1 MKHLIFLM
9 IVLSFTPAEGA
20 DKAEKAKAK
29 DRAPASAKSMGE
41 KTNKKVSYR
50 KTQEVNFDGS
60 DIDGQVRSPDGAY
73 LLQKRGVHF
82 MPLYKVNN
90 QFEKNILESVEYLR

>member
-1 MKHLIFLM
+1 MKHILFLL

-20 DKAEKAKAK
+20 GKGEGKAAAKTEKSAEGKA
-29 DRAPASAKSMGE
+29 
-41 KTNKKVSYR
+41 NKKVTYR